1 MIACKHV
8 MMQAIENCI
17 SAAGYD
23 VGEYAALVFAGA
35 MSFED
40 GAYAFSTFDCPLW
53 DPYINL
59 YCICRD

>member
-1 MIACKHV
+1 MIVFRCV
-8 MMQAIENCI
+8 WCTGVTVQAIENCI

-40 GAYAFSTFDCPLW
+40 GTFHTV
-53 DPYINL
+53 
-59 YCICRD
+59 R

>member
-1 MIACKHV
+1 VRHTLWLCHV
-8 MMQAIENCI
+8 QAIENCI

-40 GAYAFSTFDCPLW
+40 GML
-53 DPYINL
+53 
-59 YCICRD
+59 

>member
-1 MIACKHV
+1 MIVLKCV
-8 MMQAIENCI
+8 TMQAIENCV

-40 GAYAFSTFDCPLW
+40 GMYHPV
-53 DPYINL
+53 
-59 YCICRD
+59 CRLNEHDADTVNMSVF

>member
-1 MIACKHV
+1 MSVLCV
-8 MMQAIENCI
+8 QAIANCI

-40 GAYAFSTFDCPLW
+40 GTYLSRTDS
-53 DPYINL
+53 
-59 YCICRD
+59 

>member
-1 MIACKHV
+1 
-8 MMQAIENCI
+8 MQAIQNCI

-40 GAYAFSTFDCPLW
+40 GMFVIFQLVEARCVFRTHNW
-53 DPYINL
+53 
-59 YCICRD
+59 

>member
-1 MIACKHV
+1 
-8 MMQAIENCI
+8 MQAIENCI

-40 GAYAFSTFDCPLW
+40 GMFYHTFVFS
-53 DPYINL
+53 NVGGG
-59 YCICRD
+59 